1 MVQKLVDI
9 TSKMQVVRASMSKLS
24 AEEVAH
30 LRNPNALTNDPA
42 QLATEGEWRASIA
55 LKMTALTPAD
65 IQDMTPAELDALP
78 ADKNFGTGFLIMV
91 PDVRL
96 KAPAGVDPATYGFT
110 YLVTNRHVVQP
121 GIDVGKPCAVPLS
134 SFVILNHLPDSTHP
148 SAYAQTI
155 LINRGANWHFSTD
168 DSVDLAVAL
177 APISS
182 EEYDFARIPTKQFL
196 TLDDM
201 HNRKAVEGDPLLFSG
216 LFIQL
221 YDLNSEI
228 KSLEPIVRSGSLA
241 MVPEGLLPTT
251 MQRKPG
257 HILLADAHVFHGNSG
272 SPVFVD
278 TARFERAFG
287 SSYQFL
293 GVICGEV
300 YENEDLTFT
309 VTASISATVGANS
322 DVSIVVP
329 AWQILDILDLPELKK
344 ERDDILAAHP
354 EFTNASPS
362 APKP

>member
-1 MVQKLVDI
+1 
-9 TSKMQVVRASMSKLS
+9 
-24 AEEVAH
+24 
-30 LRNPNALTNDPA
+30 
-42 QLATEGEWRASIA
+42 
-55 LKMTALTPAD
+55 MTALTPAD
-65 IQDMTPAELDALP
+65 IQGMTPVELDALP
-78 ADKNFGTGFLIMV
+78 ADKNFGTGFLVLV
-91 PDVRL
+91 PDARL
-96 KAPAGVDPATYGFT
+96 KVPAEFAAAAYGFT

-121 GIDVGKPCAVPLS
+121 GIDVGKPCKVPLS
-134 SFVILNHLPDSTHP
+134 SFVILNHKPDSIHP
-148 SAYAQTI
+148 SDYAQTVPFDKVI
-155 LINRGANWHFSTD
+155 KWHFSRD
-168 DSVDLAVAL
+168 DSVDLAVMM
-177 APISS
+177 APISTD
-182 EEYDFARIPTKQFL
+182 EYDFTRISIAQFL

-221 YDLNSEI
+221 LDLDNQI

-251 MQRKPG
+251 MQGKPG
-257 HILLADAHVFHGNSG
+257 HILLADAHAFHGNSG

-278 TARFERAFG
+278 TARFSSGFG
-287 SSYQFL
+287 FSYSLL

-344 ERDDILAAHP
+344 ERDDLLAAHP
-354 EFTNASPS
+354 ELTNANPS